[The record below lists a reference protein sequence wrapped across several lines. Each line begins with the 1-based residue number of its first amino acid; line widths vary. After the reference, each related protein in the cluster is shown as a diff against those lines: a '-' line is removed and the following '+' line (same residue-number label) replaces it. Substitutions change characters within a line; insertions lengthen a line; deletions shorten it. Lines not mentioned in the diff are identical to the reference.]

1 MTYRTADGV
10 ERSSKI
16 KPGNL
21 RRCAYSSNDDV
32 GKLAEAARQISPEEL
47 AAMSP
52 AERDITRMLKS
63 GLDKR
68 AASDQ
73 FGNSQRV
80 AKFGD
85 EPTLGTGG
93 VNARANGNEC
103 DAEAAE
109 QWVALQAKLSS
120 RLSMSTEEADAEFC
134 ALDMV
139 RTAAFCILATSEPDV
154 IEVSGGLWRAPLL
167 TANAMFLTI
176 KALPLFLS
184 LSLSQLHISPKIG
197 VEPML
202 VGFCVQCFNDD
213 FRANL
218 PLERE
223 AQVVGA
229 EGVLGGFVLAAPVQR
244 GLAERLRALLLA
256 YTLALAKWRALAI
269 RGCVGSVVPSDFPSP
284 LRPLT
289 KDGNATLRAAA
300 DACIVFAKTHT
311 MVRQTD
317 IAIQWAGLAIC
328 LWEHWRELEENQLCG
343 GDEALLGIDSRTSTA
358 GGAEIFLTPYAE
370 LSINDAYRKERAGL
384 LRLRFE
390 VWIFGG
396 SFSNAIGD
404 GKRALKLAPLN
415 HPYLVSALA
424 LSYLQVERKKAA
436 PYFARFIE
444 MTKDR
449 KEPPHKGVPDAL
461 YSLVSVCSH
470 AHDHDVPVLLSP
482 VLISASSP
490 IRRRCCA
497 SKVVRKKRE
506 NDGFRKHNY
515 LK

>member
-1 MTYRTADGV
+1 MRVARDKRKMVTQFQIGEPVELHSLSSAALNGCRGLIASRSDDRFVVTYRTADGV

-154 IEVSGGLWRAPLL
+154 IEVSGGFGERPYLL
-167 TANAMFLTI
+167 PMQCSSPSKLSLSF
-176 KALPLFLS
+176 FLS
-184 LSLSQLHISPKIG
+184 LSAAHLPK
-197 VEPML
+197 
-202 VGFCVQCFNDD
+202 D
-213 FRANL
+213 R
-218 PLERE
+218 R
-223 AQVVGA
+223 
-229 EGVLGGFVLAAPVQR
+229 R
-244 GLAERLRALLLA
+244 
-256 YTLALAKWRALAI
+256 
-269 RGCVGSVVPSDFPSP
+269 
-284 LRPLT
+284 
-289 KDGNATLRAAA
+289 A
-300 DACIVFAKTHT
+300 DAS
-311 MVRQTD
+311 
-317 IAIQWAGLAIC
+317 WL
-328 LWEHWRELEENQLCG
+328 LC
-343 GDEALLGIDSRTSTA
+343 
-358 GGAEIFLTPYAE
+358 
-370 LSINDAYRKERAGL
+370 
-384 LRLRFE
+384 
-390 VWIFGG
+390 
-396 SFSNAIGD
+396 
-404 GKRALKLAPLN
+404 
-415 HPYLVSALA
+415 
-424 LSYLQVERKKAA
+424 
-436 PYFARFIE
+436 
-444 MTKDR
+444 
-449 KEPPHKGVPDAL
+449 
-461 YSLVSVCSH
+461 
-470 AHDHDVPVLLSP
+470 PVL
-482 VLISASSP
+482 
-490 IRRRCCA
+490 
-497 SKVVRKKRE
+497 
-506 NDGFRKHNY
+506 
-515 LK
+515 